1 MKMKLFFIFFLF
13 SICILSCTKN
23 SSTTSLPSIND
34 ANNKNTGASAKDLL
48 TSSQFSSLKIEIE
61 YMQGYT
67 PDAASLNNITS
78 FLNSL
83 INKPGGITIT
93 QKQIAAEGKPVYSL
107 NDIATIEQKNRS
119 AFNSGNQLAVYI
131 LIVDGN
137 YTDANVLGVSYRNT
151 SVCLFGKTI
160 FDNSGNIGEVN
171 RTKLETTVTEHE
183 FGHLLGLVNVGTAMQ
198 TNHQDAAHGNHCNN
212 ENCLMY
218 YAAETTDLLG
228 FLMTGNVPQLDAAC
242 LADLHAAGGK

>member
-1 MKMKLFFIFFLF
+1 MKMKLFFIFCLF
-13 SICILSCTKN
+13 SICILSCKKN

>member
-1 MKMKLFFIFFLF
+1 MKLFFILYLF

-23 SSTTSLPSIND
+23 SSPTSLSSIND
-34 ANNKNTGASAKDLL
+34 ANKNTGASAKDLL

-67 PDAASLNNITS
+67 LDVASLNNITS

-83 INKPGGITIT
+83 INKPGGIIIT

-119 AFNSGNQLAVYI
+119 VFNSGNQLAVYI

-171 RTKLETTVTEHE
+171 RTKLETTVAEHE
-183 FGHLLGLVNVGTAMQ
+183 FGHLLGLVNLGTAMQ